1 MQLNLFPKFLFILRK
16 ECAWEDWGDK
26 FHVLTNFTI
35 QFKLCLFFV
44 RVWTKEEFPF
54 QTFEITW
61 HTYSQHTYPRTHPH
75 PHPHTHTHTHNSYIH
90 KQVYI
95 CTYNI
100 YICIYV
106 NIYIYLRVS
115 LVHIPIS
122 YKYFQ
127 LWS

>member
-1 MQLNLFPKFLFILRK
+1 MQLNLFPKCLFILRK

-44 RVWTKEEFPF
+44 SVWTKEEFPF

-75 PHPHTHTHTHNSYIH
+75 PHPHTHTHTHTHNSYIH

-106 NIYIYLRVS
+106 NIYIYIYIYIFACFFS
-115 LVHIPIS
+115 SHS
-122 YKYFQ
+122 YVI
-127 LWS
+127 